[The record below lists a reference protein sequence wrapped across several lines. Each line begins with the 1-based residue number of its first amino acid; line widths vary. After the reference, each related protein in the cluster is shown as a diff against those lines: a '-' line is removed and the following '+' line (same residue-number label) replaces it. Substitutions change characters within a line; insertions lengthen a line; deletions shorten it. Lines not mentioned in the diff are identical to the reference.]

1 MRFYS
6 VSSIEMTHYSG
17 TILLLLTLG
26 FILIMVGASIFISE
40 LVTYDSAEVDL
51 IAATGLVL
59 IGCMTAGVGL
69 LAHRETNTARQK

>member
-1 MRFYS
+1 
-6 VSSIEMTHYSG
+6 MTNYSG
-17 TILLLLTLG
+17 TILVLLTLG

-40 LVTYDSAEVDL
+40 LVTFGSAEMNL
-51 IAATGLVL
+51 ITATGLIL